1 MIEKTLVMLKPDTI
15 KRKLMGEIIS
25 RLEKKGFDII
35 AMRMIQ
41 MDEGLVTS
49 LYEEHL
55 GRDYFQP
62 LKEFIMSLPVV
73 VCAVQGENAIL
84 SVRKLI
90 GATSP
95 QDAAPGTIRGDYGA
109 ITRCNLVHAS
119 DKPETAV
126 RELGIFFPE
135 LI

>member
-1 MIEKTLVMLKPDTI
+1 MIEKTFVMLKPDTV

-25 RLEKKGFDII
+25 RFEKKGLEII
-35 AMRMIQ
+35 AMRMLQ
-41 MDEGLVTS
+41 LDEGYVNR

-55 GRDYFQP
+55 GRDYFP
-62 LKEFIMSLPVV
+62 PFKEFIMSLPVV

-90 GATSP
+90 GATNP

-109 ITRCNLVHAS
+109 ITRYNLVHAS

-135 LI
+135 LV